1 MSFGTK
7 YISPNTV
14 IQLHVELPYCL
25 LANVDTSTII
35 FQVLLTQLCISLFSQ
50 GLRHFNHR

>member
-7 YISPNTV
+7 YTSPNTV
-14 IQLHVELPYCL
+14 IQLHVELPYL
-25 LANVDTSTII
+25 LVNVNTSIII

-50 GLRHFNHR
+50 ELRHFNHH